1 MKSTT
6 SDPLL
11 RSSKAA
17 EALGIHKVTLLR
29 WIHTGLLPAIRLPGG
44 EYRIRQSDIDLIL
57 AHGRLSSRETRSR
70 RVDPKDI
77 A

>member
-1 MKSTT
+1 MDDK
-6 SDPLL
+6 LL
-11 RSSKAA
+11 RTGKAS

-29 WIHTGLLPAIRLPGG
+29 WIHTGLMPAIRLPSG

-57 AHGRLSSRETRSR
+57 THGRLTAKGIRPRK
-70 RVDPKDI
+70 VDPGKE